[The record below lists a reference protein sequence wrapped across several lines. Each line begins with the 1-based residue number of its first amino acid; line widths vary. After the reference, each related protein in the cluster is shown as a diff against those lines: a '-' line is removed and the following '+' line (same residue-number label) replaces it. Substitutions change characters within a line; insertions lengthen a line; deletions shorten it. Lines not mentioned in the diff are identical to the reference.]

1 MAGRQIIPAM
11 CSPQPSLAEEVQKS
25 GLCPGGETR
34 ENLDPEDKG
43 CGNAQERSGKDSA
56 ETWLDVEMKFKTC
69 SCVRE

>member
-25 GLCPGGETR
+25 ALRQGGGTQ

-43 CGNAQERSGKDSA
+43 RKHSER
-56 ETWLDVEMKFKTC
+56 
-69 SCVRE
+69 

>member
-25 GLCPGGETR
+25 GLRQGGGTQ

-43 CGNAQERSGKDSA
+43 RKHSER
-56 ETWLDVEMKFKTC
+56 
-69 SCVRE
+69 